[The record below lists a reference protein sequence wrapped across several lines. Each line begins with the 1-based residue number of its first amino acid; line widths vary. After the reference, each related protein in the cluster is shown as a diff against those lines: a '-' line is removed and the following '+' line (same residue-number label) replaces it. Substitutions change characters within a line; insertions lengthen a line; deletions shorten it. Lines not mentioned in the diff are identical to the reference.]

1 MQLTQKKRQRTD
13 LLTVAAVAALFV
25 VMAALLYTGHLTR
38 QVTNMLVPVAVY
50 IVMAVSLNLV
60 VGLLGELSLGHAG
73 FMSVGLFSGCLVA
86 IALHTTALP
95 LGVRLPVSMLAGG
108 LMAAVFGL
116 LVGLPALRLRGDYLA
131 IVTLACGEIIKNI
144 ITNLNITGGALGLD
158 TSSIYAG
165 AKDLLPYGAVLVL
178 LTVAVMLNLKRS
190 KYGRAIMAIRDNRI
204 AAESVGL
211 NVTWY
216 KLAVFVIAAFFA
228 GCAGVLYGHSLANIK
243 AAAFDYNMSIEILV
257 IVVLGGMGS
266 VPGSV
271 ISAIVLTVLP
281 EALREVADYRMLVY
295 AIVLILVMQATNNPT
310 MKRFFASAKEKLT
323 PGERSVRRCD
333 DENEIGEAPVLRA
346 AAGTGHRQVPGA
358 GVRGAGRDLRRAEG
372 SGGLRSD
379 HRPDGDRGADR
390 PQRRGQDHGV
400 QPADEGVSAHSGRYP
415 AGWQGHPQHDHR
427 TGKQGRYRPDV
438 PEHPAVQ

>member
-1 MQLTQKKRQRTD
+1 MKSTAKKKLFINNMIT
-13 LLTVAAVAALFV
+13 LGMVVAAWIIMEVL
-25 VMAALLYTGHLTR
+25 MGTGHVSSLLKGL
-38 QVTNMLVPVAVY
+38 LVPFCIYV
-50 IVMAVSLNLV
+50 IMAVSLNLT
-60 VGLLGELSLGHAG
+60 VGILGELSLGHAG
-73 FMSVGLFSGCLVA
+73 FMCVGAFSGALFSKCMKGAIDPTVSLVIA
-86 IALHTTALP
+86 IFVGAA
-95 LGVRLPVSMLAGG
+95 V
-108 LMAAVFGL
+108 AAVFGIL
-116 LVGLPALRLRGDYLA
+116 IGIPVLRLRGDYLA
-131 IVTLACGEIIKNI
+131 IVTLAFGEIIKNI

-323 PGERSVRRCD
+323 PGRKE
-333 DENEIGEAPVLRA
+333 RA
-346 AAGTGHRQVPGA
+346 A
-358 GVRGAGRDLRRAEG
+358 L
-372 SGGLRSD
+372 
-379 HRPDGDRGADR
+379 
-390 PQRRGQDHGV
+390 
-400 QPADEGVSAHSGRYP
+400 
-415 AGWQGHPQHDHR
+415 
-427 TGKQGRYRPDV
+427 
-438 PEHPAVQ
+438 

>member
-95 LGVRLPVSMLAGG
+95 LGVRLPVSMLA
-108 LMAAVFGL
+108 
-116 LVGLPALRLRGDYLA
+116 
-131 IVTLACGEIIKNI
+131 
-144 ITNLNITGGALGLD
+144 
-158 TSSIYAG
+158 
-165 AKDLLPYGAVLVL
+165 
-178 LTVAVMLNLKRS
+178 VMLNLKRS

-266 VPGSV
+266 VPGSIV
-271 ISAIVLTVLP
+271 SAIVLTVLP

-310 MKRFFASAKEKLT
+310 MKRFFASSYAKLPWNRFTSISRTSARTSSSST
-323 PGERSVRRCD
+323 PYRRFLPKPL
-333 DENEIGEAPVLRA
+333 NR
-346 AAGTGHRQVPGA
+346 
-358 GVRGAGRDLRRAEG
+358 
-372 SGGLRSD
+372 
-379 HRPDGDRGADR
+379 
-390 PQRRGQDHGV
+390 RRGVLPRYGNV
-400 QPADEGVSAHSGRYP
+400 PPPSCALPRKRIRRSSLSGISIRKE
-415 AGWQGHPQHDHR
+415 A
-427 TGKQGRYRPDV
+427 
-438 PEHPAVQ
+438 